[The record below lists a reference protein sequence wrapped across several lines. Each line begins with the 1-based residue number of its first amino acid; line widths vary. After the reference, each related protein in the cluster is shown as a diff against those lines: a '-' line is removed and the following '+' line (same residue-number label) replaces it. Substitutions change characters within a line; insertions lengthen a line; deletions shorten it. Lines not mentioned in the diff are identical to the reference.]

1 MDRRG
6 EEAFDLWGGAA
17 LPEGTEVTL
26 PAAVVPLAG
35 TMQTLRVPRS
45 RASWMLHLR
54 TATPVLTLVKH
65 GEAPPEVE
73 VHAAGA
79 ALDTYVAGEPV
90 QIGLRALGG
99 GTLWGT
105 AEVTASRV
113 TKIGEG
119 LGPERLL
126 PAGGTALFSFTVTR
140 EGPVGIGV
148 RASPDVVSCTL
159 LDAQGKRLG
168 TGVVQMPTLQPG
180 TYLLELRT
188 PPESGPVAVRPALAG
203 IELPGTGPPD
213 EVVRGYMAMAGAVP
227 R

>member
-1 MDRRG
+1 M
-6 EEAFDLWGGAA
+6 
-17 LPEGTEVTL
+17 
-26 PAAVVPLAG
+26 
-35 TMQTLRVPRS
+35 
-45 RASWMLHLR
+45 
-54 TATPVLTLVKH
+54 
-65 GEAPPEVE
+65 
-73 VHAAGA
+73 HAAGA
-79 ALDTYVAGEPV
+79 ALDTYIAGEPV
-90 QIGLRALGG
+90 QLGLRALGG